1 MIRSSSSQVTV
12 PDSHASVSTD
22 AIRIGEALSSW
33 QALRVR
39 RWYTVIGIAAVL
51 ACIVG
56 ITALRFGAHPLT
68 WAQLWSALAF
78 ASSDDADM
86 TRVIVWDVRF
96 PRVMMG
102 LLVGA
107 SLAIT
112 GAALQALV
120 RNPLADPYVLGI
132 SSGAALGATIGLA
145 LGLGTL
151 MGGIGLPLCA
161 FIGGGMSIILVYG
174 IAVSQGQ
181 LSVHTLLLA
190 GVIINAVCSALMMFA
205 TSILNPAALYRVVVW
220 LMGTLSGPSHA
231 TLMGVG
237 ACVVATMGWLLYYSQ
252 SLNLLATGEDAS
264 RSLGVESDRVQRMVF
279 VVSALLTGVVVS
291 LCGMIGFVGMVVPH
305 LVRIMCGADHRLLL
319 PVSALAGGM
328 LLVLADTVARTVV
341 APAEIPVGVVTAL
354 IGGPFFLYLLI
365 TRKYRFST

>member
-1 MIRSSSSQVTV
+1 MIHLSPSRMAV
-12 PDSHASVSTD
+12 PDSQTGRTAE
-22 AIRIGEALSSW
+22 AIRIGESLSSW

-39 RWYTVIGIAAVL
+39 RWYTTIGIATIL
-51 ACIVG
+51 TCIVALL
-56 ITALRFGAHPLT
+56 ALRFGAHSLT
-68 WAQLWSALAF
+68 WAQLWSALTF
-78 ASSDDADM
+78 ASSGEADVA
-86 TRVIVWDVRF
+86 RVILWDVRF
-96 PRVMMG
+96 PRIMMG

-132 SSGAALGATIGLA
+132 SSGAAIGATIGLA
-145 LGLGTL
+145 LGFGTL

-161 FIGGGMSIILVYG
+161 FVGGGISIILVYG

-190 GVIINAVCSALMMFA
+190 GVIINAVCSALMMFV

-220 LMGTLSGPSHA
+220 LMGTLSAPSH
-231 TLMGVG
+231 TVLMGVS
-237 ACVVATMGWLLYYSQ
+237 ACVVVAMVWLLSYSQ

-305 LVRIMCGADHRLLL
+305 LVRIVCGADHRLLL

-328 LLVLADTVARTVV
+328 LLILADTVARTVV

-354 IGGPFFLYLLI
+354 IGGPLFLYLLV
-365 TRKYRFST
+365 TRKYRLST

>member
-1 MIRSSSSQVTV
+1 MIHSSPPQAAVAADV
-12 PDSHASVSTD
+12 
-22 AIRIGEALSSW
+22 IRIRDPLSSW

-39 RWYTVIGIAAVL
+39 RWYGVIGMMVVLTCAVGL
-51 ACIVG
+51 M
-56 ITALRFGAHPLT
+56 ALRFGAHPIT
-68 WAQLWSALAF
+68 WTQLWSALAL
-78 ASSDDADM
+78 APSGEADVA
-86 TRVIVWDVRF
+86 RVIVWDVRF
-96 PRVMMG
+96 PRVLMG
-102 LLVGA
+102 FFVGA

-145 LGLGTL
+145 VGLGSL
-151 MGGIGLPLCA
+151 MGGIGLPACA
-161 FIGGGMSIILVYG
+161 FIGGGVSIVLVYA

-220 LMGTLSGPSHA
+220 LMGTLSAPSHA
-231 TLMGVG
+231 ALMGVG
-237 ACVVATMGWLLYYSQ
+237 ACVAIAMVWLLRFSQ
-252 SLNLLATGEDAS
+252 ALNLLATGEDAS
-264 RSLGVESDRVQRMVF
+264 RSLGVDSDRVRRMVF

-305 LVRIMCGADHRLLL
+305 LVRIVCGADHRLIL
-319 PVSALAGGM
+319 PVSALAGGA
-328 LLVLADTVARTVV
+328 LLMLADAVARTVV
-341 APAEIPVGVVTAL
+341 APAEVPVGVVTAL
-354 IGGPFFLYLLI
+354 IGGPFFLYLLV

>member
-1 MIRSSSSQVTV
+1 MIRLSPPQVAVSSG
-12 PDSHASVSTD
+12 

-33 QALRVR
+33 QVLRVR
-39 RWYTVIGIAAVL
+39 QWYAVIGIAAVL
-51 ACIVG
+51 TCIVALV
-56 ITALRFGAHPLT
+56 ALRFGAHPLT

-78 ASSDDADM
+78 ASPEETDVA
-86 TRVIVWDVRF
+86 RVILWDVRF

-132 SSGAALGATIGLA
+132 SSGAALGATVGLA

-161 FIGGGMSIILVYG
+161 FLGGGVSIVLVYT
-174 IAVSQGQ
+174 IAISQGQ

-190 GVIINAVCSALMMFA
+190 GVIINAVCSALMMFV
-205 TSILNPAALYRVVVW
+205 TSILNPASLYRVVVW
-220 LMGTLSGPSHA
+220 LMGTLSAPSQMA
-231 TLMGVG
+231 LMGVG
-237 ACVVATMGWLLYYSQ
+237 ACVVSAIVWLLHYSRA
-252 SLNLLATGEDAS
+252 LNLLATGEDAS
-264 RSLGVESDRVQRMVF
+264 RSLGVDSDRVHRMVF
-279 VVSALLTGVVVS
+279 VVSALLTGIVVS

-305 LVRIMCGADHRLLL
+305 LVRIVCGADHRLLL

-328 LLVLADTVARTVV
+328 LLILADTVARTVV

>member
-1 MIRSSSSQVTV
+1 MIPSSLPQAAVP
-12 PDSHASVSTD
+12 PDS
-22 AIRIGEALSSW
+22 IRIGASLSSW
-33 QALRVR
+33 QTLRVR
-39 RWYTVIGIAAVL
+39 RWYAVIGTAV
-51 ACIVG
+51 AVTCIVAL
-56 ITALRFGAHPLT
+56 IALRFGSHALT
-68 WAQLWSALAF
+68 LAQVWSALSWD
-78 ASSDDADM
+78 ASSEADVA
-86 TRVIVWDVRF
+86 RVILWDVRF

-145 LGLGTL
+145 LGLGTV

-161 FIGGGMSIILVYG
+161 FIGGGITIVLVYA
-174 IAVSQGQ
+174 IAVSRGQ

-205 TSILNPAALYRVVVW
+205 TSIVNPSALYRVVLW
-220 LMGTLSGPSHA
+220 LMGTLSAPSRTA
-231 TLMGVG
+231 LIGVA
-237 ACVVATMGWLLYYSQ
+237 ACVVVGLLWLLRYSHA
-252 SLNLLATGEDAS
+252 LNLLVTGEEAS
-264 RSLGVESDRVQRMVF
+264 RSLGVESNHVQRMVF

-305 LVRIMCGADHRLLL
+305 LVRIVCGADHRLLL

-328 LLVLADTVARTVV
+328 LLILADTVARTVV

-365 TRKYRFST
+365 TRRYRFST